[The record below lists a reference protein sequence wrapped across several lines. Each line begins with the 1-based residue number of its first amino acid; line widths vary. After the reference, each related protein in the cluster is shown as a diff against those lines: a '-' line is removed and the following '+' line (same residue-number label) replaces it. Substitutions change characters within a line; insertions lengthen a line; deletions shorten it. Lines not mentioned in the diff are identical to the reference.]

1 MICRIILSLFY
12 EFFLLRH
19 EEKGQDIMKSLQQ
32 KLGEAL
38 PYEEQTAYEQ
48 TARETKRIFRNRFLI
63 WLGIT
68 TGAAVLLSVLLRLT
82 AHISPVITAAIVFLI
97 GFIVLWCILPKTE
110 ETCRYLCPA
119 SPQPTPQ
126 QMQADQAFSTEIKK
140 LKDERIA
147 LAVGSVL
154 VFPLIGFFLLLAGI
168 RAYAIKSRPGTAI
181 SAVSYYASNL
191 ARKARAFTFFFLPSL
206 LLTLYIAA
214 GWKGHST
221 ELLKK
226 RITMAHDIYSA
237 AAAYQNELEEAGQ
250 HPEWETVIV
259 APGQAA
265 EEGSLQFGIRKYVP
279 QLLTEKFWYAVVLE
293 DGQIEEVY
301 CRYREITPEDLTPP
315 DFEEQMEL
323 AISPSHAAEAF
334 GYYRVPAGSARGY

>member
-1 MICRIILSLFY
+1 
-12 EFFLLRH
+12 
-19 EEKGQDIMKSLQQ
+19 MKSLQQ

-38 PYEEQTAYEQ
+38 PREEQAAYEQ
-48 TARETKRIFRNRFLI
+48 TARETKQIFRNRFLI

-68 TGAAVLLSVLLRLT
+68 TGAAVILSVLLRLL
-82 AHISPVITAAIVFLI
+82 AHLSPVVTAVIVFLI

-119 SPQPTPQ
+119 SPQPGPQ
-126 QMQADQAFSTEIKK
+126 QMQADQAFDTETKK

-181 SAVSYYASNL
+181 SAVSYYAANL
-191 ARKARAFTFFFLPSL
+191 ARKARAFTFFFLPAM

-214 GWKGHST
+214 GWKGRGT
-221 ELLKK
+221 ELLAK
-226 RITMAHDIYSA
+226 RSRMAHDIYGA
-237 AAAYQNELEEAGQ
+237 AAAYQNELEEAGNA
-250 HPEWETVIV
+250 PDWETVIV
-259 APGQAA
+259 APGQTA
-265 EEGSLQFGIRKYVP
+265 EEGSLQFGVQKYIP

-301 CRYREITPEDLTPP
+301 CRYHEITPDDLTPP
-315 DFEEQMEL
+315 VFEEQMKI
-323 AISPSHAAEAF
+323 ASSPAHAAEAF
-334 GYYRVPAGSARGY
+334 GYYRVPAGESAS